1 MRYLVKTDLSLVLYE
16 KYFQLKNQLIEIEM
30 KNHLL
35 LTGKFVGFFRGN
47 TTYISKWHLVDAD
60 VFFGLDTF
68 GFLLGR
74 IVRHKDIDKIKFLE
88 DNSIMN
94 F

>member
-1 MRYLVKTDLSLVLYE
+1 MKTDLSLVLYK
-16 KYFQLKNQLIEIEM
+16 KYFKLKNQLIEIEL

-35 LTGKFVGFFRGN
+35 LKGKFIGFFRGN
-47 TTYISKWHLVDAD
+47 TTYISKWHLVDAN
-60 VFFGLDTF
+60 VLFGLDTF
-68 GFLLGR
+68 GFLVGK
-74 IVRHKDIDKIKFLE
+74 IIIHKDIAKIKFLE

>member
-1 MRYLVKTDLSLVLYE
+1 MKTDLSLELYD
-16 KYFQLKNQLIEIEM
+16 KYFKRKNRIIEVEL

-35 LTGKFVGFFRGN
+35 LTGKFIGFFRGN
-47 TTYISKWHLVDAD
+47 TTYISKWHLVDAN
-60 VFFGLDTF
+60 VLFGLDSL
-68 GFLLGR
+68 GFLVGQ
-74 IVRHKDIDKIKFLE
+74 IIYQKDIFKIKFLE

>member
-1 MRYLVKTDLSLVLYE
+1 MKTDLSLTLYNY
-16 KYFQLKNQLIEIEM
+16 YFKLKNQLIEVEL

-35 LTGKFVGFFRGN
+35 LTGKFIGFFRGN
-47 TTYISKWHLVDAD
+47 TTYISKWQLVDAD
-60 VFFGLDTF
+60 VLFGIDAF
-68 GFLLGR
+68 GFLIGQ
-74 IVRHKDIDKIKFLE
+74 IINHKDIIKIKFLE

>member
-1 MRYLVKTDLSLVLYE
+1 MKTDASLVLFE
-16 KYFQLKNQLIEIEM
+16 KYFKLKNQLIEVEL

-35 LTGKFVGFFRGN
+35 LKGKFIGFFRGN
-47 TTYISKWHLVDAD
+47 TTYISKWHLVDRN
-60 VFFGLDTF
+60 VLLGLDSF
-68 GFLLGR
+68 GFLVGK
-74 IVRHKDIDKIKFLE
+74 IINQKDIFKIKFLE